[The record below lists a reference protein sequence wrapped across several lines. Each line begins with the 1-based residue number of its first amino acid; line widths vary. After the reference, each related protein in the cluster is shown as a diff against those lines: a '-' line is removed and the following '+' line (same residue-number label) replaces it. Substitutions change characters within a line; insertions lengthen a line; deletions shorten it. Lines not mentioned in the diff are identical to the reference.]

1 MNEQKIEILRK
12 ELEAVEWDIKYHF
25 EKLAKAKYLRD
36 LYNHQLE
43 SLSGE
48 DELLKDYTDAR

>member
-12 ELEAVEWDIKYHF
+12 ELEAVEWDIKYHS
-25 EKLAKAKYLRD
+25 EKLAKAEYLRD